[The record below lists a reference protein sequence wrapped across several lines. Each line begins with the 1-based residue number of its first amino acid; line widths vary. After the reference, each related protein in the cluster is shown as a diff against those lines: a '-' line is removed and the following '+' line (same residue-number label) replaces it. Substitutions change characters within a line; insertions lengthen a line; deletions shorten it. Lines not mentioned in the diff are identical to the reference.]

1 MAQKYDI
8 LYVNFYTDGSAAR
21 KVNAAV
27 PASQPRKHP
36 AAKKQAK
43 TIIYLDPVA
52 VCSIVVAAALLIFM
66 AVGLTQFTNARAE
79 AQAMAQYVETLSA
92 EKEAVN
98 EEYSARVD
106 LESVEK
112 TALALGMIPAEQAKT
127 IQVVSDNV
135 GANQPIH
142 LEEND
147 PTLWDQFLSF
157 LTNLLA

>member
-21 KVNAAV
+21 KVNTAV

-43 TIIYLDPVA
+43 TIQVA
-52 VCSIVVAAALLIFM
+52 
-66 AVGLTQFTNARAE
+66 
-79 AQAMAQYVETLSA
+79 
-92 EKEAVN
+92 
-98 EEYSARVD
+98 
-106 LESVEK
+106 
-112 TALALGMIPAEQAKT
+112 
-127 IQVVSDNV
+127 SDNV

-142 LEEND
+142 LEENE